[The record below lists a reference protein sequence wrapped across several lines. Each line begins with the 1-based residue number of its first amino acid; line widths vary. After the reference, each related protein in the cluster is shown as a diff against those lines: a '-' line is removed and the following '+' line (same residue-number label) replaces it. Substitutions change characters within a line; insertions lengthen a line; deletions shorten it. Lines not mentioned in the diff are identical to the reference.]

1 MLAVFAPA
9 ATANDPTRRK
19 AKLAAAV
26 PFDRSPQNH
35 SKKSKRPEKSDLVS
49 TGELLFAVV
58 AIHFDF
64 AEFGKILGKGSS
76 FFCSR
81 SAVIGIRPSA
91 AAIGAEANAALGL
104 KHNFSVLPIANA
116 LNFLNGGVNN
126 SSFIW
131 VHRLKGVSSAASCHI
146 ISFFARKVLQGF
158 NSFFAVIANV
168 DNHSDISAAK
178 LFNIKACKILKRIKR
193 FASSA
198 DDDAVI
204 VAINGQLKHAVLNL
218 AGNLGVC
225 NLKAVNNC
233 FKVIAGF

>member
-9 ATANDPTRRK
+9 ATANDPTRGK
-19 AKLAAAV
+19 AKLAATV

-91 AAIGAEANAALGL
+91 AAIGAEADAARGL
-104 KHNFSVLPIANA
+104 KHNFSVLPIAN
-116 LNFLNGGVNN
+116 
-126 SSFIW
+126 
-131 VHRLKGVSSAASCHI
+131 
-146 ISFFARKVLQGF
+146 
-158 NSFFAVIANV
+158 
-168 DNHSDISAAK
+168 
-178 LFNIKACKILKRIKR
+178 
-193 FASSA
+193 
-198 DDDAVI
+198 
-204 VAINGQLKHAVLNL
+204 
-218 AGNLGVC
+218 GN
-225 NLKAVNNC
+225 
-233 FKVIAGF
+233 

>member
-1 MLAVFAPA
+1 MILQYCCFYAVSVFPSSVCSQFYLPASQNGYYHSHTTSHAGQCPEFRSLNELCFEIQTAAKLLLLAVFAPA
-9 ATANDPTRRK
+9 TTANDPPRGK

-26 PFDRSPQNH
+26 PLDRSPQNH

-104 KHNFSVLPIANA
+104 KHNFSVLPIAN
-116 LNFLNGGVNN
+116 
-126 SSFIW
+126 
-131 VHRLKGVSSAASCHI
+131 
-146 ISFFARKVLQGF
+146 
-158 NSFFAVIANV
+158 
-168 DNHSDISAAK
+168 
-178 LFNIKACKILKRIKR
+178 
-193 FASSA
+193 
-198 DDDAVI
+198 
-204 VAINGQLKHAVLNL
+204 
-218 AGNLGVC
+218 GN
-225 NLKAVNNC
+225 
-233 FKVIAGF
+233 